1 MSGSGN
7 HGEPTLGGKNGQGAK
22 NVSAHVQSVELL
34 QHNFA
39 DAQSIPQ
46 PATLAQQLVNYA
58 QQSALSASV
67 LIDSQQA
74 GVPEHAGVKVSAK
87 SKKNGKPAVA
97 ELNALAMLFNRG
109 DLTESER
116 LATAITQR
124 YPRHGFGW
132 KVLGAVRQQQGL
144 VDEAFSALKN
154 AADLLPDDSEA
165 HYNLG
170 NCFYDQNQLEEA
182 VVCYQ
187 KAVRIDSGFAKAH
200 FNLGSVLQKQ
210 GCLEQAEA
218 SYRKALRFDSSNAV
232 IHFNLAQVLSEQG
245 RYSEAVNCY
254 QQGLTIQPNL
264 AAAHVNLGAAFK
276 AMGRMHEAEA
286 CCRKALDINPD
297 HVEAYNNLS
306 VLFLEQGRMA
316 EAEVCCKKALEINP
330 DYIDAYNNL
339 GLILHGMGRFPEAE
353 AAFERAL
360 EYDPG
365 RVLVYSNFS
374 VFLKAQGQIT
384 RAESYLRKA
393 IEIDPGYINSY
404 TNLITVLL
412 DQGRVREAIT
422 VSLHALQIK
431 PDCLKTR
438 SNLLFSMN
446 YSGNHSADECLEQA
460 RQYGRVAAGNVGDVF
475 TSWLHDPQARR
486 LRVGLVSGD
495 LCQHAVAYF
504 LENLVRHIDP
514 SSIEL
519 IAYPT
524 ENREDAV
531 TARLKPYFSA
541 WRPLV
546 GLNDKDAA
554 QLIHSDGLHVLM
566 DLSGHTARNRL
577 PVLAW
582 KPAPVQVSW
591 LGYFATTGVEAMDYF
606 LADEVGVPPVNQAQF
621 TEKIK
626 YLPDTRL
633 CFTAP
638 DVAIDVSPLPA
649 LANGYITFGCFQNM
663 AKVGDDVLDL
673 WAGIMSALPNAKLRW
688 QCQSFGDD
696 VITESVVQRLTQR
709 GFDLDR
715 VTLTG
720 STSREDYLA
729 AHAEIDVILDA
740 FPFPGG
746 TTTCEALWMGVPTL
760 TLAGNTLIARQG
772 ASLLTA
778 AGLGDWVAD
787 NRENYVS
794 KVFLFTSDLAKLANL
809 RAGLREQVLTSPLF
823 DAPRFAGNME
833 AALWEMWNDS
843 QSRRQSMLTDTPDS
857 GKNEQSLKLNVEIVS
872 ATRFSEND
880 FWSKSALGLSLKRHL
895 KQDARL
901 SASIAF
907 ENSRGLSEVF
917 NDCIDQAGEDAI
929 LVFIHDDVWID
940 EANFTDTVVAGL
952 AHFDVI
958 GVAGNRRRVPN
969 QPAWAFIDNQFT
981 WDDKSNLSG
990 HIAHGNSAFGKGE
1003 AFGTVPAEC
1012 ELLDGVFLAARKS
1025 SLTRNNVRFDAQF
1038 DFHFY
1043 DMDFCRSARQAGL
1056 RLGTWLVKLT
1066 HQSAGAFGSQH
1077 WREKYRLYLN
1087 KWEEAPV
1094 FESNDLQ
1101 QAINDV
1107 LQMALEHQNA
1117 GRTEQAEHLYQEILD
1132 IQPKHAEANHHL
1144 GVMEAHLKGAT
1155 AALPR
1160 LEIAVQENPQNEQ
1173 FWVSYIDAL
1182 MQAGATDTA
1191 VNVLELGQK
1200 YGLRS
1205 ETAQMLAAEFV
1216 TALEARETDTITTLI
1231 PAYKHSYIAELLA
1244 SLATQTYK
1252 KFRVIISDDS
1262 PNGEVTAL
1270 INDPALRPLLKQIN
1284 LQVIQG
1290 PRKGVMSNLVH
1301 LIDYWDG
1308 STPLVHFLNDDDLIY
1323 PAFYQTHCLA
1333 HAKDNVGVSVSYRW
1347 YSNERGQ
1354 PYATSVAPKF
1364 ISESERS
1371 IDLINAQQLFS
1382 TTVPTC
1388 NNWLGEMSNAVLGAD
1403 SVRKFRQST
1412 MQGIPYFGL
1421 GDIGIFLQT
1430 SCVSNVA
1437 VIKNYL
1443 GVFRQ
1448 NPQQNSASVES
1459 RSLKCGFVAWIAL
1472 ALAGFK
1478 SGNISES
1485 QLQQSVDTIKLPM
1498 QQRYPNAQDIQG
1510 IINLIN
1516 NQPAHSAEFETEFT
1530 VLWNRLLAFD
1540 DWLFSQK
1547 Q

>member
-1 MSGSGN
+1 M
-7 HGEPTLGGKNGQGAK
+7 
-22 NVSAHVQSVELL
+22 
-34 QHNFA
+34 
-39 DAQSIPQ
+39 PQ
-46 PATLAQQLVNYA
+46 PVTLAQQLINHA
-58 QQSALSASV
+58 QQLAPSALV
-67 LIDSQQA
+67 LTDSQQA
-74 GVPEHAGVKVSAK
+74 GVSEYGGAELALHKVSAK
-87 SKKNGKPAVA
+87 SKKNGKPTVT
-97 ELNALAMLFNRG
+97 EMNALATLFNRG
-109 DLTESER
+109 DLTESEQ

-124 YPRHGFGW
+124 YPQHGFGW
-132 KVLGAVRQQQGL
+132 KVLGAIRQQQGL
-144 VDEAFSALKN
+144 IDEAFQALKN
-154 AADLLPDDSEA
+154 AAELLPNDSEA
-165 HYNLG
+165 NYNLG

-218 SYRKALRFDSSNAV
+218 SYRKALKFDPNNAV
-232 IHFNLAQVLSEQG
+232 IHFNLAQILSEQG
-245 RYSEAVNCY
+245 RFSEAVNCY
-254 QQGLTIQPNL
+254 QQGLKIQPDL
-264 AAAHVNLGAAFK
+264 AAAHVNLGVAFK
-276 AMGRMHEAEA
+276 AMGQMQEAEA
-286 CCRKALDINPD
+286 CNRTALNINPD

-306 VLFLEQGRMA
+306 VLFLEQGRIA

-339 GLILHGMGRFPEAE
+339 GLILHGMGRFSEAE

-360 EYDPG
+360 EYDPD

-393 IEIDPGYINSY
+393 IEINPGYINSY

-422 VSLHALQIK
+422 ISLHALQIQ

-446 YSGNHSADECLEQA
+446 YSGSHSADECLEQA
-460 RQYGRVAAGNVGDVF
+460 RQYGRVAVGKVGGVF
-475 TSWLHDPQARR
+475 TSWLHDPQAKR

-495 LCQHAVAYF
+495 FCQHAVAYF
-504 LENLVRHIDP
+504 LENLVQHIDP
-514 SSIEL
+514 SNIEL

-524 ENREDAV
+524 ENREDV
-531 TARLKPYFSA
+531 LTTRLKPYFSA
-541 WRPLV
+541 WKPLV
-546 GLNDKDAA
+546 GLNDQAAA
-554 QLIHSDGLHVLM
+554 QLIHSDGLHVLL

-606 LADEVGVPPVNQAQF
+606 LADEVGVPEVNQAQF

-638 DVAIDVSPLPA
+638 GTAIDVSPLPA

-673 WAGIMSALPNAKLRW
+673 WAEIMSALPNTKLRW
-688 QCQSFGDD
+688 QCQSFGDA
-696 VITESVVQRLTQR
+696 VITESVVQRLTQH

-729 AHAEIDVILDA
+729 AHAEIDVILDT

-787 NRENYVS
+787 NRADYIRKVS
-794 KVFLFTSDLAKLANL
+794 LFTGDLGNLAKL
-809 RAGLREQVLTSPLF
+809 RAGLREQVLVSPLF
-823 DAPRFAGNME
+823 DAPRFARNME
-833 AALWEMWNDS
+833 TALWGMWNDS
-843 QSRRQSMLTDTPDS
+843 QSGRTKQKFPQIEKHMLADTTND
-857 GKNEQSLKLNVEIVS
+857 GKADQSLKLNVDIVS

-901 SASIAF
+901 SAKIAF

-929 LVFIHDDVWID
+929 LIFIHDDVWID
-940 EANFTDTVVAGL
+940 EANFTDAVVAGFE
-952 AHFDVI
+952 HFDVI
-958 GVAGNRRRVPN
+958 GVAGNRRRLPN

-990 HIAHGNSAFGKGE
+990 HIAHGKSAFGKGE
-1003 AFGTVPAEC
+1003 EFGTVPAEC

-1056 RLGTWLVKLT
+1056 RLGTWLLKLT

-1077 WREKYRLYLN
+1077 WREKYQRYLN
-1087 KWEEAPV
+1087 KWEVASV
-1094 FESNDLQ
+1094 NNDITFPHHENTERERNLQ
-1101 QAINDV
+1101 QAINEV

-1117 GRTEQAEHLYQEILD
+1117 GQIEQAEHLYQEILN
-1132 IQPKHAEANHHL
+1132 IQPKHAEANHNL
-1144 GVMEAHLKGAT
+1144 GVIEAHLKGAL

-1160 LEIAVQENPQNEQ
+1160 LEVAVQEKPENEQ

-1182 MQAGATDTA
+1182 MQSGATDSA
-1191 VNVLELGQK
+1191 VDALVLGQK

-1205 ETAQMLAAEFV
+1205 ETAKTLAAEFV
-1216 TALEARETDTITTLI
+1216 KELEVSHSCDFEYKEKMKIHLGCGTNYIKGWLNVDLDSPLADEYADFRNPLPYADASADYIFNEHFLEHITREEGLAFLKECRRVLKIGGIFRVSTPDLRWLAAQYSSGKLDEWGDVGWVPETSCRLLNEGMRRWGHQFVYDLPELSAILREAGFSDVYQVKYRESSCHELAGLECRPWHQELIVEAR
-1231 PAYKHSYIAELLA
+1231 
-1244 SLATQTYK
+1244 
-1252 KFRVIISDDS
+1252 
-1262 PNGEVTAL
+1262 
-1270 INDPALRPLLKQIN
+1270 
-1284 LQVIQG
+1284 
-1290 PRKGVMSNLVH
+1290 
-1301 LIDYWDG
+1301 
-1308 STPLVHFLNDDDLIY
+1308 
-1323 PAFYQTHCLA
+1323 
-1333 HAKDNVGVSVSYRW
+1333 
-1347 YSNERGQ
+1347 
-1354 PYATSVAPKF
+1354 
-1364 ISESERS
+1364 
-1371 IDLINAQQLFS
+1371 
-1382 TTVPTC
+1382 
-1388 NNWLGEMSNAVLGAD
+1388 
-1403 SVRKFRQST
+1403 
-1412 MQGIPYFGL
+1412 
-1421 GDIGIFLQT
+1421 
-1430 SCVSNVA
+1430 
-1437 VIKNYL
+1437 
-1443 GVFRQ
+1443 
-1448 NPQQNSASVES
+1448 
-1459 RSLKCGFVAWIAL
+1459 
-1472 ALAGFK
+1472 
-1478 SGNISES
+1478 
-1485 QLQQSVDTIKLPM
+1485 
-1498 QQRYPNAQDIQG
+1498 
-1510 IINLIN
+1510 
-1516 NQPAHSAEFETEFT
+1516 
-1530 VLWNRLLAFD
+1530 
-1540 DWLFSQK
+1540 
-1547 Q
+1547 